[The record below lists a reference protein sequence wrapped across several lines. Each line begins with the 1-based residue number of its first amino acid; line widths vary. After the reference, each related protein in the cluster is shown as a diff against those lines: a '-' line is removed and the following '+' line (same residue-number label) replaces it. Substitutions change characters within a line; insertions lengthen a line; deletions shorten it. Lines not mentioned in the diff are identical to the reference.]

1 MDGKATVWFRARG
14 LCRACSRFC
23 RRAKLRSPEICNPQR
38 CRTDGRAGSKC
49 EQAFVPSL
57 SLSDHFKW
65 RRDSPSQDT
74 PGLACSS
81 SGTWHMNQPP
91 VFRPL
96 KRDRRRIGFHQNGIL
111 GAGKKTHTD
120 KQMLMQRCVT
130 SHTSG
135 STRSPKTS
143 LHVRMSTRL
152 ERHGSSQVTS
162 SKIPHGG

>member
-111 GAGKKTHTD
+111 GAGKKPT
-120 KQMLMQRCVT
+120 QINRCLCNDVLP
-130 SHTSG
+130 HIPQG
-135 STRSPKTS
+135 PLEAQKP
-143 LHVRMSTRL
+143 VCMSACPL
-152 ERHGSSQVTS
+152 VSSDMGPV
-162 SKIPHGG
+162 K